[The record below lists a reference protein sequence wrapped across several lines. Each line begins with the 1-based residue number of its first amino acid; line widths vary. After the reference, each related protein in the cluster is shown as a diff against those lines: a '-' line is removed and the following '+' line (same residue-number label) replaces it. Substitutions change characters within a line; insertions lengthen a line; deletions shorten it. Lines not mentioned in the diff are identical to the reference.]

1 MVLRKQNAPQKVRS
15 GHKTTLMH
23 PNYQNIEAWMM
34 KPLSAGGVKHWLH
47 AEY

>member
-1 MVLRKQNAPQKVRS
+1 MEGEVWAQDYQMQ
-15 GHKTTLMH
+15 TLMH
-23 PNYQNIEAWMM
+23 PNHQNIEAWMM